1 METFL
6 EYVEGQCPPGMDQ
19 WVASNKQAFVDQYG
33 MDEYQIFLM
42 SAAWSL
48 YKKIYRNSEVF
59 SQ

>member
-6 EYVEGQCPPGMDQ
+6 EYVEAQCPPGMDQ
-19 WVASNKQAFVDQYG
+19 WVASNKQAFMDTHGEQY
-33 MDEYQIFLM
+33 QAFLM

-48 YKKIYRNSEVF
+48 YRKIYRNSEVF